1 MNMVETPT
9 VETVE
14 TKPRRLFFNRWPFR
28 RVAIKN
34 LEVPTATFEAAEPVT
49 VDEKPV
55 DVRRRRFMLR
65 RPARMVVGLVVFGSA
80 VAAMIFR
87 RRHNHHEE
95 PVMTEPQKV
104 MA

>member
-1 MNMVETPT
+1 MN
-9 VETVE
+9 TVE
-14 TKPRRLFFNRWPFR
+14 TKPRRLFLNRWPFR
-28 RVAIKN
+28 RMAIKN

-49 VDEKPV
+49 VEEKPV
-55 DVRRRRFMLR
+55 EVHPRRFMLR

-80 VAAMIFR
+80 MAAMIFR

-95 PVMTEPQKV
+95 PVMAEPQKV